1 METGSEGHL
10 LKGGARMGLAPGS
23 GESEA
28 EAVNIYKETSKFHQ
42 RRGHVRTIGTAA
54 VGKGS
59 KRQTRIQK
67 SLTLFHFYSN
77 SFYKVVRVIRYHGL
91 FVFVSVFSGCKNENI
106 PRIPCKNE
114 YKNVLQTVKIKQFFG
129 HCLIFTLHETH
140 ETKRK
145 ILAMPNFKMPLE
157 GFRMAILNTNS

>member
-1 METGSEGHL
+1 MAIELALQLTSYIIVSLAAVEAGSQGHL
-10 LKGGARMGLAPGS
+10 LQRGAGVGLAPGS

-28 EAVNIYKETSKFHQ
+28 EAVNVHKETSQFHE
-42 RRGHVRTIGTAA
+42 RRRYVRAIGTAT

-91 FVFVSVFSGCKNENI
+91 FVFVSVFSGCKNENNL
-106 PRIPCKNE
+106 RNPCKNE
-114 YKNVLQTVKIKQFFG
+114 YKSV
-129 HCLIFTLHETH
+129 
-140 ETKRK
+140 
-145 ILAMPNFKMPLE
+145 
-157 GFRMAILNTNS
+157 